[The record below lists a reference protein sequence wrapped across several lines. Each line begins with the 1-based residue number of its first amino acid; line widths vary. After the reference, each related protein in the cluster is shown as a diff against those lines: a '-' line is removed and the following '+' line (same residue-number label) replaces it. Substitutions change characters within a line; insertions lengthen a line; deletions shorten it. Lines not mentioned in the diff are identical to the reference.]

1 MQSSHHGHGHGGAE
15 AGGAGAGAGGP
26 PSGTR
31 LGSSLFN
38 KLRNAVPLNRADSGA
53 MVAVDVTGGG
63 AAPLVRTPTAR
74 TARDALAA
82 VGLGGSF
89 SGAPSPTLTLVD
101 QIGGPDVL
109 KTAVEGLVDRLFEDQ
124 RIGHFFRNVSK
135 TMLAKKL
142 RMMFEVQ
149 YGDNPVYAFSVQ
161 GMYRAHKH
169 FKMGD
174 ADFDAFMNNVAAA
187 FAAAGVAATTVEL
200 VVAELQPFRDAVIGR
215 GMWDD

>member
-1 MQSSHHGHGHGGAE
+1 MQSSHRGGTDV
-15 AGGAGAGAGGP
+15 GGAGAGSAAG

-31 LGSSLFN
+31 RRSSLYN
-38 KLRNAVPLNRADSGA
+38 KLRSALPLNRADSGS
-53 MVAVDVTGGG
+53 MLTEDGSGG
-63 AAPLVRTPTAR
+63 AAPRVRTPSV
-74 TARDALAA
+74 RDALAT

-149 YGDNPVYAFSVQ
+149 YGDSSIYAFSVQ

-169 FKMGD
+169 LKMGD
-174 ADFDAFMNNVAAA
+174 ADFEAFMNDVAVA
-187 FAAAGVAATTVEL
+187 FSAAGVAATTVEL
-200 VVAELQPFRDAVIGR
+200 VVADLQPLRDAVIRR
-215 GMWDD
+215 GDWDD